1 MIKQIKNQIQDLRV
15 KLDSDLFFLY
25 EQNNLISESN
35 HMLSLSAK
43 MYALTDEAK
52 LEITNTN
59 GNYEITK
66 KSTIRLAEKFIN
78 QNFKNNLDNIIE
90 RGLFSTFLWIALT
103 EFFIEQNDNEQIL
116 NCLCIANKIY
126 GSTLAAKNE
135 YYSVEIGKVL
145 ALVKSSEGGKTKAI
159 NRKNIEQPIREEA
172 IEVYKNPKT
181 TNRIR
186 WKSRNEFS
194 QYFCMKHNKS
204 IPNQKDWIKE
214 STVKRWIKELLQS
227 G

>member
-1 MIKQIKNQIQDLRV
+1 MIEQVKIQIQVLRV

-25 EQNNLISESN
+25 ERNNLISESD
-35 HMLSLSAK
+35 HTLSAK

-172 IEVYKNPKT
+172 IEVYKNPKI

>member
-1 MIKQIKNQIQDLRV
+1 MIEQVRNQIQALRV

-78 QNFKNNLDNIIE
+78 QDLKNNLDNIIE

-116 NCLCIANKIY
+116 NCLCIANRVY

-135 YYSVEIGKVL
+135 YYSAEIGKVIVSAKFSIGGNAKAKTYEQEKKTVL
-145 ALVKSSEGGKTKAI
+145 NKWNSKHEFPSRAKFADALIKDGEVSVSHRTVVKWIGD
-159 NRKNIEQPIREEA
+159 
-172 IEVYKNPKT
+172 
-181 TNRIR
+181 
-186 WKSRNEFS
+186 S
-194 QYFCMKHNKS
+194 QKQLRDNKK
-204 IPNQKDWIKE
+204 PN
-214 STVKRWIKELLQS
+214 
-227 G
+227 